1 MQDVTVVRLGRRSP
15 RDRTTPNPF
24 YLLDGSD
31 SGKRRLLNPFV
42 SWVITACSRVCQ
54 FQALTTTTRSLWA
67 VTKSW
72 GSPPR
77 RPDQPSNA
85 KLSTTSIPCD
95 LHLCISCILH
105 FFRQNGYVH
114 CASNK
119 SHIKHWQT
127 PLVPALGSFLKKKL
141 FFRNE
146 EKISQN
152 TIDPCSLQCN
162 SKVMKCCENRFKLL
176 KPLLKL
182 PMFTSQFEKF
192 QTASVKIW
200 PEGISKLECMNYM
213 EALVQF
219 WL

>member
-1 MQDVTVVRLGRRSP
+1 M
-15 RDRTTPNPF
+15 
-24 YLLDGSD
+24 
-31 SGKRRLLNPFV
+31 

-127 PLVPALGSFLKKKL
+127 PLVPACGSFLQMI
-141 FFRNE
+141 FFRNK

-182 PMFTSQFEKF
+182 PMFTLQFEKF

-200 PEGISKLECMNYM
+200 PEGISKLECLNYM
-213 EALVQF
+213 EALLVQL

>member
-1 MQDVTVVRLGRRSP
+1 MQDVTVVRLGRSSL

-42 SWVITACSRVCQ
+42 SWVITACSRVWQ

-85 KLSTTSIPCD
+85 KLSATSIPCD

-105 FFRQNGYVH
+105 FFRQNGYLH

-127 PLVPALGSFLKKKL
+127 PLVPTLGSFLKKSYFSATRKKYL
-141 FFRNE
+141 KTRL
-146 EKISQN
+146 I
-152 TIDPCSLQCN
+152 PALCN
-162 SKVMKCCENRFKLL
+162 ATPKSWNVVRTVL
-176 KPLLKL
+176 
-182 PMFTSQFEKF
+182 
-192 QTASVKIW
+192 
-200 PEGISKLECMNYM
+200 NY
-213 EALVQF
+213 
-219 WL
+219 